1 MRKANHGLNETLTKQ
16 NASIHHLRTELA
28 SNSSL
33 GKEEV
38 LLVEQLKK
46 NYEDQVRKVTR
57 AGDELR
63 ARLSE
68 KDGEI
73 SQLKN
78 SIRFLEVQAL
88 TKIVPKEEVRIYKAP
103 DG

>member
-1 MRKANHGLNETLTKQ
+1 M
-16 NASIHHLRTELA
+16 
-28 SNSSL
+28 
-33 GKEEV
+33 
-38 LLVEQLKK
+38 
-46 NYEDQVRKVTR
+46 RKVTR